1 MLSQSPIGRDDS
13 TSARSLVSAS
23 TSTTFSAVSFD
34 SPASL
39 ASASMPCLS
48 TSNISASTI
57 PSNLVTSSRNR
68 AFSLLKPSFCASASP
83 RALRSSAGPICS
95 GSLRRVGTSP
105 SSAAASRRS
114 VNARSEEMSATV
126 RSHAR
131 SVRRRRDDPATDA
144 RRQPD
149 DDASDVLVGTLGLP
163 PSSVW
168 RSSTGIGAPVRR
180 SLARRIASSARRS
193 FARRYAS
200 SCGR

>member
-68 AFSLLKPSFCASASP
+68 AFSLLKPSFCASTSP

-95 GSLRRVGTSP
+95 GSLRRAGT

>member
-23 TSTTFSAVSFD
+23 TSTTFSAVSFV

-163 PSSVW
+163 SSVW
-168 RSSTGIGAPVRR
+168 RSSTGTGAPVRR

>member
-48 TSNISASTI
+48 TSNINASTI

-163 PSSVW
+163 SSVW